1 MYMKKIKY
9 VIILLCFQS
18 IFSQIFFDKVPVD
31 KQLVPRD
38 LTTNEGTISIEGE
51 GRTIGSDDLSYYKWS
66 ANEPN
71 NAPSP
76 ENVAEIINL
85 SGNWNDASNGNTRS
99 SYVEYEGIITSL
111 SNFIFLGQ
119 YNGHS
124 YFRNPSN
131 LTWDQAKTA
140 AENAGGYL
148 SSHQTAAENSAVA
161 SFNFFRGWIGL
172 YQDQD
177 DSNYSEPDGGWK
189 WVAPSNETFDS
200 IDSIT
205 VKLYKNN
212 NLINSFNNTLNYQN
226 GIAPF
231 NFQISIN
238 SELSKYSVVILT
250 NKNGSQQQIRVVTDI
265 VAGDVFVIQG
275 QSNATALS
283 YNGSSNSYL
292 SDFIR
297 VFSAGHRSSAGLL
310 SDNQWHYGQGD
321 GNEDSNGNTG
331 QWGLV
336 LAKKI
341 IDELQI

>member
-1 MYMKKIKY
+1 MKKIKY
-9 VIILLCFQS
+9 VIILFCFQS
-18 IFSQIFFDKVPVD
+18 IFSQIFFDKIPID

-38 LTTNEGTISIEGE
+38 LTSNQGTISIEGE
-51 GRTIGSDDLSYYKWS
+51 ARTIGSDNLSYDKWS
-66 ANEPN
+66 TNEPN
-71 NAPSP
+71 NAPTP
-76 ENVAEIINL
+76 ENVGEIITP
-85 SGNWNDASNGNTRS
+85 SGNWNDASSGNIQS

-212 NLINSFNNTLNYQN
+212 NLINSFNNTLNYQMYF
-226 GIAPF
+226 PR
-231 NFQISIN
+231 FQTTNPI
-238 SELSKYSVVILT
+238 IL
-250 NKNGSQQQIRVVTDI
+250 
-265 VAGDVFVIQG
+265 
-275 QSNATALS
+275 
-283 YNGSSNSYL
+283 
-292 SDFIR
+292 
-297 VFSAGHRSSAGLL
+297 
-310 SDNQWHYGQGD
+310 
-321 GNEDSNGNTG
+321 
-331 QWGLV
+331 
-336 LAKKI
+336 
-341 IDELQI
+341 